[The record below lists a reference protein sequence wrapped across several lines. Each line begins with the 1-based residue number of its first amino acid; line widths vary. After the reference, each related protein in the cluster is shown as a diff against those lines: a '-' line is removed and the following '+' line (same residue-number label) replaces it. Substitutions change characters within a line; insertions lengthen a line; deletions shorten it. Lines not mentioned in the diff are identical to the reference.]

1 MKKFILLI
9 LLLTTVTLV
18 SNSQTME
25 SFEGTFPPNGW
36 SASGFAKSGKNQGYL
51 SVYAAVGTDLNSE
64 LIINSVTP
72 SSSDITFYYRHQNN
86 GGPNYSDIT
95 VYIWN
100 SSINGGTESNL
111 GTVRATENTY
121 YLATFSV
128 PSVYQSQPDCR
139 VRIVIT
145 AVAGNRNLYIDYF
158 DMGVPLPVEM
168 ESFTYNVNIN
178 DVTLNWK
185 TVWEQN
191 NQGFDVERKS
201 TVNWEKI
208 GFVESNQNRNY
219 SFTDKNLQ
227 PGKYQYRL
235 KQIDYN
241 GNYEYHYLQ
250 GDVVIGTPDKFKLSQ
265 NYPNPF
271 NPLTK
276 IDYQMPFS
284 GKVSLVIYDISGREI
299 KNLINSQNIE
309 AGYYT
314 VPFDGSN
321 LSSGVY
327 FYRII
332 AETNGQ
338 KYVDTKKMVLL
349 K

>member
-1 MKKFILLI
+1 MGSYSA
-9 LLLTTVTLV
+9 TGTV
-18 SNSQTME
+18 
-25 SFEGTFPPNGW
+25 
-36 SASGFAKSGKNQGYL
+36 
-51 SVYAAVGTDLNSE
+51 VGNE
-64 LIINSVTP
+64 LRIDNVTP
-72 SSSDITFYYRHQNN
+72 SNTSLTFFFTHSNN
-86 GGPNYSDIT
+86 GGPNNT
-95 VYIWN
+95 TLTTYIWN
-100 SSINGGTESNL
+100 ASINGGAEQTLGAVIASSNTWAGATYILPTE
-111 GTVRATENTY
+111 
-121 YLATFSV
+121 
-128 PSVYQSQPDCR
+128 YQFQPNCR
-139 VRIVIT
+139 VRFAIT
-145 AVAGNRNLYIDYF
+145 AVAGSGNLYFDYV

-271 NPLTK
+271 NPVTK
-276 IDYQMPFS
+276 IYYQMPFS

-332 AETNGQ
+332 AEANGQ